1 MLEDEDID
9 AVVNLS
15 GEKPVI
21 IDCVK
26 VARVTLP
33 VRRAVLTPTILDTEL
48 GFLRKLIVNK
58 IYCTDLVV
66 ARVIVA
72 TFEAKEQL
80 DIVTPVVYY
89 IYHKVIR
96 NNETYTGANCG
107 GSSVPSS
114 SGVCRQCNFKDIGIV
129 VYKTTGQ
136 SDCSCD
142 YTLDSDC
149 CHRRIDEIRCG
160 LHRDL
165 SR

>member
-1 MLEDEDID
+1 VNDILNVTPLWAMMLEDEDID

-58 IYCTDLVV
+58 IYYTDLVV

-80 DIVTPVVYY
+80 VIVTPVVYY
-89 IYHKVIR
+89 I
-96 NNETYTGANCG
+96 
-107 GSSVPSS
+107 S
-114 SGVCRQCNFKDIGIV
+114 
-129 VYKTTGQ
+129 
-136 SDCSCD
+136 
-142 YTLDSDC
+142 
-149 CHRRIDEIRCG
+149 
-160 LHRDL
+160 
-165 SR
+165 

>member
-1 MLEDEDID
+1 MLDDEDID

-58 IYCTDLVV
+58 IYCTDFVV

-89 IYHKVIR
+89 K
-96 NNETYTGANCG
+96 
-107 GSSVPSS
+107 S
-114 SGVCRQCNFKDIGIV
+114 
-129 VYKTTGQ
+129 
-136 SDCSCD
+136 
-142 YTLDSDC
+142 
-149 CHRRIDEIRCG
+149 
-160 LHRDL
+160 
-165 SR
+165 

>member
-1 MLEDEDID
+1 VNDILKVTPLWAMMLEDEDID

-33 VRRAVLTPTILDTEL
+33 VKRAVLTPTILETEL
-48 GFLRKLIVNK
+48 GFLMKLIVNK

-80 DIVTPVVYY
+80 DIVTPVV
-89 IYHKVIR
+89 
-96 NNETYTGANCG
+96 
-107 GSSVPSS
+107 
-114 SGVCRQCNFKDIGIV
+114 
-129 VYKTTGQ
+129 
-136 SDCSCD
+136 
-142 YTLDSDC
+142 
-149 CHRRIDEIRCG
+149 
-160 LHRDL
+160 
-165 SR
+165 

>member
-1 MLEDEDID
+1 LGVNDILKVTPLWAMMLEDEDID

-80 DIVTPVVYY
+80 DIVTPVV
-89 IYHKVIR
+89 
-96 NNETYTGANCG
+96 
-107 GSSVPSS
+107 
-114 SGVCRQCNFKDIGIV
+114 
-129 VYKTTGQ
+129 
-136 SDCSCD
+136 
-142 YTLDSDC
+142 
-149 CHRRIDEIRCG
+149 
-160 LHRDL
+160 
-165 SR
+165 

>member
-48 GFLRKLIVNK
+48 GLLRKLIVNK

-66 ARVIVA
+66 ASVIVA

-89 IYHKVIR
+89 
-96 NNETYTGANCG
+96 A
-107 GSSVPSS
+107 
-114 SGVCRQCNFKDIGIV
+114 
-129 VYKTTGQ
+129 
-136 SDCSCD
+136 
-142 YTLDSDC
+142 L
-149 CHRRIDEIRCG
+149 
-160 LHRDL
+160 
-165 SR
+165 

>member
-1 MLEDEDID
+1 MMLEDEDID

-26 VARVTLP
+26 VARVTVP
-33 VRRAVLTPTILDTEL
+33 VRRAVLTPTILETEL
-48 GFLRKLIVNK
+48 GFFRKLIVNK
-58 IYCTDLVV
+58 IYCTDLEV

-89 IYHKVIR
+89 VLKVMR
-96 NNETYTGANCG
+96 KNETYTVANSG
-107 GSSVPSS
+107 GRSVPSS
-114 SGVCRQCNFKDIGIV
+114 SGVRRQSNLKDIGIV

>member
-1 MLEDEDID
+1 LGVNDILNVTPLWAMMLEDEDID

-33 VRRAVLTPTILDTEL
+33 VRRAVLTPTILETEL
-48 GFLRKLIVNK
+48 GFLMKLIVNK

-80 DIVTPVVYY
+80 DIVTPVV
-89 IYHKVIR
+89 
-96 NNETYTGANCG
+96 
-107 GSSVPSS
+107 
-114 SGVCRQCNFKDIGIV
+114 
-129 VYKTTGQ
+129 
-136 SDCSCD
+136 
-142 YTLDSDC
+142 
-149 CHRRIDEIRCG
+149 
-160 LHRDL
+160 
-165 SR
+165 